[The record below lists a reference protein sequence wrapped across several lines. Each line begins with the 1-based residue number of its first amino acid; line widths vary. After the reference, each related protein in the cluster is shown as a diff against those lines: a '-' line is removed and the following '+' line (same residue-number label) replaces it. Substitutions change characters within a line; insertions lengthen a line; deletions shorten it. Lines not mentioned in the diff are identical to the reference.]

1 MEEIKM
7 KKLGMKK
14 MLKSIMALS
23 LMLVMILSVAGC
35 ASTDATKATDTTAA
49 ETTAAAAS
57 ETTAA
62 VAKTK
67 LDEIKEKGVLVLGT
81 SADYPPFEFH
91 LEVDGKD
98 TIVGFDIDIAKKIA
112 SDIGVELEIIDM
124 KFDGLL
130 PALTAGKI
138 DLIIAGMTPTDERKQ
153 SVDFSIVYY
162 DSRQT
167 MLVKTDNV
175 NTLNTVE
182 AFAGKTL
189 GVQKAT
195 IQEELAKTIF
205 TSSEAKSID
214 KIPNLI
220 MELKTDKVDGLILAE
235 PVAKQYAAANPDL
248 SVNGVDLGSEGGS
261 AIAIEKGSQDYL
273 DAINASIQGLL
284 DSGEMD
290 KIISDAML
298 LSEGE

>member
-1 MEEIKM
+1 M
-7 KKLGMKK
+7 KKLM
-14 MLKSIMALS
+14 SIVMVMALMA
-23 LMLVMILSVAGC
+23 MLFTGC
-35 ASTDATKATDTTAA
+35 SASGADEESTAANTSTDATVEAVSEAATEAL
-49 ETTAAAAS
+49 
-57 ETTAA
+57 
-62 VAKTK
+62 VADK
-67 LDEIKEKGVLVLGT
+67 LQEIKDKGVLVLGT

-98 TIVGFDIDIAKKIA
+98 TIVGFDIEIAKNIA
-112 SDIGVELEIIDM
+112 ANIGVELEIVDM

-138 DLIIAGMTPTDERKQ
+138 DLIVSGMTPTDERKQ

-162 DSRQT
+162 DARQT
-167 MLVKTDNV
+167 MLVKTENV
-175 NTLNTVE
+175 GTLNTVE

-195 IQEELAKTIF
+195 IQEELAKTLF
-205 TSSEAKSID
+205 TSSEAKAID

-220 MELKTDKVDGLILAE
+220 MELKTGKVDGLILAE
-235 PVAKQYAAANPDL
+235 PVANQYAVANPDL
-248 SVNGVDLGSEGGS
+248 SVNGLDLGSEGGS
-261 AIAIEKGSQDYL
+261 AIAVQKDSGAFLEAI
-273 DAINASIQGLL
+273 DATIQEMI

-290 KIISDAML
+290 QIISDAML

>member
-1 MEEIKM
+1 M

-14 MLKSIMALS
+14 TMKSIMALS

-35 ASTDATKATDTTAA
+35 ASSDAAKATDTTAA
-49 ETTAAAAS
+49 DTTTVVAT

-138 DLIIAGMTPTDERKQ
+138 DLIVAGMTPTEERKE

-167 MLVKTDNV
+167 MLVKTENAG
-175 NTLNTVE
+175 TLNTVE
-182 AFAGKTL
+182 AFSGKTL

-273 DAINASIQGLL
+273 DAINASIQSLL